1 MSLPADYR
9 THHVGVLVKDIDAAI
24 ESYTKYL
31 GYEVR
36 TGIFHD
42 PIQKAKVRFLAL
54 PEEAA
59 YLELIAPDG
68 PESHLM
74 TALRR
79 GGGVH
84 HICYAVSGIGTAIA
98 QLQENGFLIVRSPQ
112 PAIAFNGRAIAW
124 LMNRDHL
131 LIELVEKGAEGEL

>member
-1 MSLPADYR
+1 MNLLSGYR
-9 THHVGVLVKDIDAAI
+9 THHFGILVKDIAVAI

-31 GYEVR
+31 GYEAR

-42 PIQKAKVRFLAL
+42 PVQKANVQFLAL
-54 PEEAA
+54 PGETS

-74 TALRR
+74 TALKK

-84 HICYAVSGIGTAIA
+84 HICYAVAGIGAAIA
-98 QLQENGFLIVRSPQ
+98 SLQEQGFLMVKSPQ
-112 PAIAFNGRAIAW
+112 PATAFNGREIAW

>member
-1 MSLPADYR
+1 MNLLLDYR
-9 THHVGVLVKDIDAAI
+9 THHIGVLVKDIAVAI
-24 ESYTKYL
+24 GTYKSYL
-31 GYEVR
+31 GYMARTEV
-36 TGIFHD
+36 FHD
-42 PIQKAKVRFLAL
+42 PLQRANVQFLVL
-54 PEEAA
+54 PGESV

-74 TALRR
+74 TALRK

-98 QLQENGFLIVRSPQ
+98 RLQEHGLLMVRSPQ
-112 PAIAFNGRAIAW
+112 PAIAFNGREIAW